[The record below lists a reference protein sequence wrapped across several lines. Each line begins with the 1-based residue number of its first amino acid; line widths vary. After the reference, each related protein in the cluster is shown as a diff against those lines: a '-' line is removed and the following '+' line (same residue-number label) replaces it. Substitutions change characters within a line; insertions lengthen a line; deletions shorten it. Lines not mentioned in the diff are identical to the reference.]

1 MLRIVDF
8 ARRCEKEWYEVLRNV
23 ISNETP
29 PPIVIPTQ
37 GEIAVLKAD
46 ENQEFK
52 E

>member
-46 ENQEFK
+46 ENQEIDV
-52 E
+52 